1 MTLDLAEMVDLERA
15 LSDASFAAYRDGN
28 TLFGDALRTA
38 WVRVH
43 EVVEAIMVRDHAFDP
58 PAPLKWQEA
67 AA

>member
-1 MTLDLAEMVDLERA
+1 MSLDLATMVDLEA
-15 LSDASFAAYRDGN
+15 FLTDLSTEAYKTN
-28 TLFGDALRTA
+28 EVLFGDALREA

-43 EVVEAIMVRDHAFDP
+43 HVVEALMVRDRAFDP